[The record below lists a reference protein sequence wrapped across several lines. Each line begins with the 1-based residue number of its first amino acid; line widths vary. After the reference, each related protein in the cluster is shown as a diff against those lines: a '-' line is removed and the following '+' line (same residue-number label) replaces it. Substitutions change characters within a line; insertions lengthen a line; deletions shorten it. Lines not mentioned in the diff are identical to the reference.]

1 MWQPFTVRAC
11 AALEKSETATTERTA
26 CLRSDAIKQ
35 NYRFRLAR
43 APTSEPSARLPTVSA
58 MSAQPPSEDPTQQYN
73 PQAGGQP
80 PEGGGKNPWPWV
92 LGAIAIIVA
101 GVIAAILITGGNDSG
116 SSTDASVTTPVTTLT
131 TKTATSTPTT
141 TTTASPT
148 TTTTTTAPI
157 NITRTCTVSNIPG
170 VVGNSTTATV
180 NATNVPSSQTALASC
195 SAASALVKGVARTQA
210 EQPVTVQGS
219 SCTPSVS
226 GSTAKWSC
234 VEHGADSALTITT
247 KFPLTYTN

>member
-1 MWQPFTVRAC
+1 
-11 AALEKSETATTERTA
+11 
-26 CLRSDAIKQ
+26 
-35 NYRFRLAR
+35 
-43 APTSEPSARLPTVSA
+43 
-58 MSAQPPSEDPTQQYN
+58 MSTQPPSEDPTQQYN
-73 PQAGGQP
+73 PQPGGQP
-80 PEGGGKNPWPWV
+80 PEDGGKNPWPWI
-92 LGAIAIIVA
+92 LGAVAIIVA

-116 SSTDASVTTPVTTLT
+116 SSTDASTDTPVTTLT

-141 TTTASPT
+141 TVVPTTTTA
-148 TTTTTTAPI
+148 TTTTTAPI
-157 NITRTCTVSNIPG
+157 NITRTCSVNNIPG
-170 VVGNSTTATV
+170 VAGNSTTATV

-226 GSTAKWSC
+226 GSTAKWTC

>member
-1 MWQPFTVRAC
+1 
-11 AALEKSETATTERTA
+11 
-26 CLRSDAIKQ
+26 
-35 NYRFRLAR
+35 
-43 APTSEPSARLPTVSA
+43 
-58 MSAQPPSEDPTQQYN
+58 MSTQPPSEDPTQQYN
-73 PQAGGQP
+73 PQQGGQP
-80 PEGGGKNPWPWV
+80 PEGGGSNPWPWV
-92 LGAIAIIVA
+92 LGGIAIIVV

-116 SSTDASVTTPVTTLT
+116 SSTDASITEPVTTLT

-141 TTTASPT
+141 TTTATPTT

-157 NITRTCTVSNIPG
+157 NITRTCTVNNIPG
-170 VVGNSTTATV
+170 VVGNSTVANV
-180 NATNVPSSQTALASC
+180 NATNVPASQTALASC
-195 SAASALVKGVARTQA
+195 NAASALVKGVARTGA
-210 EQPVTVQGS
+210 EMPVTVQGS